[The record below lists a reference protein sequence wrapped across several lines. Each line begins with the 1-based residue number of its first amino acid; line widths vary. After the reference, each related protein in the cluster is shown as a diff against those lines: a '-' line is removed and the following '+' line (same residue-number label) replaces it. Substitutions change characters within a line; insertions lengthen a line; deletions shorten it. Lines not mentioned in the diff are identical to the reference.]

1 MTVKTGSGTFAGDPG
16 FTEKRFLSDVP
27 GYISGTPGAQV
38 FAEKMATGRAAMQA
52 MATAAAA
59 ASAAGGRKES
69 PSETALNTANTN
81 LAEEQG
87 RIAQQQRSG
96 YGSAGRDLLAQQQ
109 MDADISNKE
118 ATNKRMLDIAGME
131 AQGRIDAANITA
143 KGKADVAGITT
154 TGNAPE
160 KENKQ
165 MQAERDDLYRQ
176 AINFGLDNSQLALIE
191 KSLPQLYADSK
202 AHNMPIPWS
211 MIMRD
216 VIDGK
221 FKSR

>member
-1 MTVKTGSGTFAGDPG
+1 MMD
-16 FTEKRFLSDVP
+16 
-27 GYISGTPGAQV
+27 
-38 FAEKMATGRAAMQA
+38 
-52 MATAAAA
+52 
-59 ASAAGGRKES
+59 
-69 PSETALNTANTN
+69 
-81 LAEEQG
+81 
-87 RIAQQQRSG
+87 IAQ
-96 YGSAGRDLLAQQQ
+96 
-109 MDADISNKE
+109 I
-118 ATNKRMLDIAGME
+118 E